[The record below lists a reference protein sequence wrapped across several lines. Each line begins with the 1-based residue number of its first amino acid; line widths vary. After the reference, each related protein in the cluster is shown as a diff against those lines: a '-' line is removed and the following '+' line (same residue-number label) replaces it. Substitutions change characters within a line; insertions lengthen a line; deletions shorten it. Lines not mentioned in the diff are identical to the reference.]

1 MILELPVLVGDLTK
15 FVDLQ
20 GSIKD
25 SLIVVSCCCRFF
37 SSLTKSISF
46 GSLHSKI
53 LTLKTLVDVSR
64 SEVKG
69 LDYCKLFSWLVFF

>member
-1 MILELPVLVGDLTK
+1 MTPELPGLVGNLTK

-20 GSIKD
+20 GSIKH
-25 SLIVVSCCCRFF
+25 SLIVVQILF
-37 SSLTKSISF
+37 LLKSISF

-53 LTLKTLVDVSR
+53 PTLKTLVDISR

-69 LDYCKLFSWLVFF
+69 LDYFKLFSWLVFF